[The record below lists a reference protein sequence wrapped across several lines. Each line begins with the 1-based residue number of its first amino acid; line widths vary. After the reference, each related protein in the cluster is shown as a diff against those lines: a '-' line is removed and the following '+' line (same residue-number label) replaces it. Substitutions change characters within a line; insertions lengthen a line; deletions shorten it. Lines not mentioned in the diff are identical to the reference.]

1 MGIAAALTGAFMF
14 AEVAGGIAAGSLALI
29 ADAGH
34 MLTDFASLSLA
45 WFGFRLSRR
54 PADWRRTYGF
64 DRFQVLVAFT
74 NGLALFAIAAWIV
87 YEAIERLMTTPQ
99 VSGGIMVVV
108 ATLGLF
114 VNIAAFWLLQG
125 ADRDNLNI
133 RGAAV
138 HVLGDL
144 LGSVAALAAGAVIL
158 LTGWTPIDPL
168 LSIVVALI
176 IVRSGWQVTADAAHI
191 LLEGA
196 PSELDTR
203 AIGPDLVANVTGVT
217 EVHHVHVWSI
227 TQSRRMV
234 TLHACIGETGNSDA
248 IVKSI
253 KARLKERF
261 GLDHA
266 TVEIERGVCADFR
279 LKDQGNERNATHLG
293 RGLVGGFPLG
303 RAGHPC
309 RQARVVRYRPRRDGG
324 SGRRVRLGQDGDG
337 AVDPQASPLPF
348 RLAPFGQDPVQR
360 REPAVA
366 AAGRR
371 CARSGATR
379 SP

>member
-1 MGIAAALTGAFMF
+1 MHGSHSHNHSHAAHADNERRMGLAAALTGAFMF

-34 MLTDFASLSLA
+34 MLTDFASLALA

-74 NGLALFAIAAWIV
+74 NGLALFAIAAWIS
-87 YEAIERLMTTPQ
+87 YEAIARLMTTPQ
-99 VSGGIMVVV
+99 VSGGIMVVIAV
-108 ATLGLF
+108 LGLL
-114 VNIAAFWLLQG
+114 VNIAAFWLLRG

-133 RGAAV
+133 RGAAI

-158 LTGWTPIDPL
+158 FIGWTPIDPL

-176 IVRSGWQVTADAAHI
+176 IVRSGWQVTADAGHI

-196 PSELDTR
+196 PGELDTR
-203 AIGPDLVANVTGVT
+203 AIGPDLVANIEGVT

-227 TQSRRMV
+227 TQARRMV
-234 TLHACIGETGNSDA
+234 TLHACIGGTDDSDA

-266 TVEIERGVCADFR
+266 TVEIERGVCAD
-279 LKDQGNERNATHLG
+279 
-293 RGLVGGFPLG
+293 
-303 RAGHPC
+303 AGC
-309 RQARVVRYRPRRDGG
+309 
-324 SGRRVRLGQDGDG
+324 
-337 AVDPQASPLPF
+337 
-348 RLAPFGQDPVQR
+348 
-360 REPAVA
+360 
-366 AAGRR
+366 
-371 CARSGATR
+371 
-379 SP
+379 

>member
-1 MGIAAALTGAFMF
+1 MHGSHNHSHAGHSHGQTNADNERRMGLAAALTGAFMF
-14 AEVAGGIAAGSLALI
+14 AEVSGGLAAGSLALI

-45 WFGFRLSRR
+45 WFGFRLARR

-64 DRFQVLVAFT
+64 DRFQILVAFA
-74 NGLALFAIAAWIV
+74 NGLALFAIAGWIV
-87 YEAIERLMTTPQ
+87 YEAIERLTTTPQ

-108 ATLGLF
+108 ATLGLL
-114 VNIAAFWLLQG
+114 VNIAAFWLLRG
-125 ADRDNLNI
+125 ADRENLNI

-168 LSIVVALI
+168 LSILVALI
-176 IVRSGWQVTADAAHI
+176 IVRSGWQVVADAGHI

-196 PSELDTR
+196 PGELDTR
-203 AIGPDLVANVTGVT
+203 AIGPDLVANVAGVK

-227 TQSRRMV
+227 TQARRMV
-234 TLHACIGETGNSDA
+234 TLHACIGESDDSDA
-248 IVKSI
+248 IVKTI

-266 TVEIERGVCADFR
+266 TVEIERGLCAD
-279 LKDQGNERNATHLG
+279 
-293 RGLVGGFPLG
+293 
-303 RAGHPC
+303 AG
-309 RQARVVRYRPRRDGG
+309 
-324 SGRRVRLGQDGDG
+324 S
-337 AVDPQASPLPF
+337 
-348 RLAPFGQDPVQR
+348 
-360 REPAVA
+360 
-366 AAGRR
+366 
-371 CARSGATR
+371 
-379 SP
+379 